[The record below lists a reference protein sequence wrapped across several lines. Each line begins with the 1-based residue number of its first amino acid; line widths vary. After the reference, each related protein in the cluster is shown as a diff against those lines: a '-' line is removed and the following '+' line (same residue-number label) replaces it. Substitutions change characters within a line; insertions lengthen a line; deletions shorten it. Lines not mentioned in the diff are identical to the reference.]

1 MSEKTIIFRLTE
13 GRTPA
18 SWSLKGGMAVKEYE
32 GLKYIG
38 YYKGSASIFVDDNT
52 DDRPQEE
59 VVFEYNDVLSD
70 PATQI
75 EVPVSN
81 KNLIEYLKAHAYF
94 NLQYKIHNLDALAEE
109 KLESFDK
116 TERALAF
123 IREEDDVKIQAMALA
138 IFKSAAHGWSV
149 VKCKAELKEAAIK
162 KPDTIINAI
171 DDVNYESNYLAGL
184 AFFSGILT
192 ENNLHTAVVWN
203 DGTNGEVI
211 KLALGENGIQK
222 LGDLLA
228 VQTEE
233 SRILLQEIGNRI
245 AKKTNVK
252 NSAVTATTPNKT
264 EEEIRA
270 EERAKVLAEIA
281 AEKTFVPETSAT
293 VVDEKAVKPDLS
305 PESIEELQAQYK
317 VKFETEVPPRYKND
331 ALWIKTKLSAES
343 K

>member
-18 SWSLKGGMAVKEYE
+18 SWSLKGGMAEKEGE

-38 YYKGSASIFVDDNT
+38 YYKGSKSIFVDENT
-52 DDRPQEE
+52 DDRPQQE
-59 VVFEYNDVLSD
+59 VVFEYNDILSD

-75 EVPVSN
+75 EVPLSD
-81 KNLIEYLKAHAYF
+81 KNLIAYLKAHAFF
-94 NLQYKIHNLDALAEE
+94 NIHYKIHNLDALAEE

-184 AFFSGILT
+184 AFFSGVLT

-245 AKKTNVK
+245 AKKSNAK
-252 NSAVTATTPNKT
+252 AVVAAEATSKSPTKS
-264 EEEIRA
+264 EAEIRA

-281 AEKTFVPETSAT
+281 AENAVNTPAKEVEENLTKEE
-293 VVDEKAVKPDLS
+293 VV
-305 PESIEELQAQYK
+305 SIEDLQAQYK
-317 VKFETEVPPRYKND
+317 VKFGTDVPPRYKND
-331 ALWIKTKLSAES
+331 AAWISTKLASES